1 MALDRDEAKRF
12 QIDSS
17 NRRQSIAAKQNL
29 IDFKK
34 TWKLGEY
41 KDGEIDFA
49 AVLFIFAILFFL
61 FYMGYKYVFI
71 DENYEKA
78 IEAYTNEDYIN
89 SVKYFEISCNDKNSE
104 SCNLLG
110 VMYDSGEQI
119 QEDNIKAIEFYAKSC
134 KLDNKDGCYNLE
146 LMAKQAE

>member
-1 MALDRDEAKRF
+1 MALDQEELKYF
-12 QIDSS
+12 KTESS
-17 NRRQSIAAKQNL
+17 NKRQSIAAKQNL

-34 TWKLGEY
+34 TWKLDEY
-41 KDGEIDFA
+41 KDGEIGFTV
-49 AVLFIFAILFFL
+49 VLFILGILFFL
-61 FYMGYKYVFI
+61 FYIGYKYIFL

-89 SVKYFEISCNDKNSE
+89 SVKYFEISCNDKNGV

-119 QEDNIKAIEFYAKSC
+119 QEDNMQAIEFYTKSC
-134 KLDNKDGCYNLE
+134 KLDNKNGCYNLE